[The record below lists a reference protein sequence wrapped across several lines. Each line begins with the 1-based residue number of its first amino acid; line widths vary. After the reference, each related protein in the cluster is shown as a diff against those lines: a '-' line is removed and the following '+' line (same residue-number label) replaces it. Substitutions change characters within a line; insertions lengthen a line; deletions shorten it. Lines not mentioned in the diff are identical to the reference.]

1 MKKITYIL
9 TALLIAAIVGLLIW
23 ATASEAP
30 GEVSSPPESGGTS
43 GGEASGESGAAS
55 ESLPPAPD
63 VSESPSETPPE
74 TSEDAEEAYAQRVG
88 KEYRIDMTP
97 YLSYVTASDEEY
109 LRLVNQTHLL
119 SSDYVPEDLTDC
131 IHTRKDG
138 RDMQQLRL
146 YAAKALEAFLAEAA
160 EYGYTDV
167 TVTSAYRSYAYQN
180 YLFNFYCEQER
191 ASRPNAS
198 TEEIESIVLTYSL
211 KAGMSEHQS
220 GLCVDMH
227 NLSQADVSFGDTAE
241 AKWQRTHTASDSSS
255 VFRQTRRPS
264 PACSTSLGI
273 SASSDGKRRRKFMSR
288 DSVWRN
294 TSGRP
299 VEPPAGTVC
308 GQEHAP
314 HPARGAIRPHRTSFV
329 LRSEISSFC
338 LRPFGTVPGFRHAPH
353 PAHS

>member
-1 MKKITYIL
+1 MHMKKITYIL

-97 YLSYVTASDEEY
+97 YLTYVTASDEEY

-241 AKWQRTHTASDSSS
+241 AKWLAENAHRFGFILRFPADKTA
-255 VFRQTRRPS
+255 VTGVQYEPWHFRFVGREAATEIYEQGLCLEEYLGQT
-264 PACSTSLGI
+264 G
-273 SASSDGKRRRKFMSR
+273 
-288 DSVWRN
+288 
-294 TSGRP
+294 
-299 VEPPAGTVC
+299 
-308 GQEHAP
+308 
-314 HPARGAIRPHRTSFV
+314 
-329 LRSEISSFC
+329 
-338 LRPFGTVPGFRHAPH
+338 
-353 PAHS
+353 

>member
-1 MKKITYIL
+1 MHMKKITYIL

-146 YAAKALEAFLAEAA
+146 LSLIHISEP
-160 EYGYTDV
+160 T
-167 TVTSAYRSYAYQN
+167 
-180 YLFNFYCEQER
+180 
-191 ASRPNAS
+191 RP
-198 TEEIESIVLTYSL
+198 
-211 KAGMSEHQS
+211 
-220 GLCVDMH
+220 
-227 NLSQADVSFGDTAE
+227 
-241 AKWQRTHTASDSSS
+241 
-255 VFRQTRRPS
+255 
-264 PACSTSLGI
+264 
-273 SASSDGKRRRKFMSR
+273 
-288 DSVWRN
+288 
-294 TSGRP
+294 
-299 VEPPAGTVC
+299 
-308 GQEHAP
+308 
-314 HPARGAIRPHRTSFV
+314 
-329 LRSEISSFC
+329 
-338 LRPFGTVPGFRHAPH
+338 
-353 PAHS
+353 

>member
-1 MKKITYIL
+1 MGGPNRIKNRKIVSKICVKCGKVLPLDRFYGHKEWASQCFRDAWCKDCAGKHCINKEGAREYMWYNNRAWSDTYWDMAMKKSLY
-9 TALLIAAIVGLLIW
+9 AL
-23 ATASEAP
+23 
-30 GEVSSPPESGGTS
+30 
-43 GGEASGESGAAS
+43 
-55 ESLPPAPD
+55 
-63 VSESPSETPPE
+63 
-74 TSEDAEEAYAQRVG
+74 
-88 KEYRIDMTP
+88 
-97 YLSYVTASDEEY
+97 ASDEEY

-241 AKWQRTHTASDSSS
+241 AKWLAENAHRSGGRFNRSARGIPPDRVPAHK
-255 VFRQTRRPS
+255 FPS
-264 PACSTSLGI
+264 PLPV
-273 SASSDGKRRRKFMSR
+273 RR
-288 DSVWRN
+288 
-294 TSGRP
+294 SGN
-299 VEPPAGTVC
+299 AK
-308 GQEHAP
+308 
-314 HPARGAIRPHRTSFV
+314 ARTARR
-329 LRSEISSFC
+329 
-338 LRPFGTVPGFRHAPH
+338 
-353 PAHS
+353 